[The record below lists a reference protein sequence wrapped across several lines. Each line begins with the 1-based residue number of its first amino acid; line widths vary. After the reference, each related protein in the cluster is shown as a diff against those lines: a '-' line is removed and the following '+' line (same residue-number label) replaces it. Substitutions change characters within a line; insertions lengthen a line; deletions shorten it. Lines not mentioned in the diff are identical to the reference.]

1 MRTLWQDLRYGGRA
15 ARRQPAFS
23 FVVILTLALAI
34 GANTVIFSFANVLLI
49 RPLPIR
55 DSASV
60 GWVYLVD
67 PHGRGNRGPL
77 SIPEFI
83 DYRRSM
89 TSFESLAASV
99 RANVTLTGRGDAR
112 RLTASRVTANLVDVW
127 GLRMQAG
134 RTFSSGADAPGAP
147 GEVVLSH
154 RYWAR
159 DLDGD
164 PAIVG
169 QTLMLDNRPATV
181 VGVLAPDIEIG
192 SNTEIDVWMPLTLL
206 PDAPREE
213 RTLRVCGRLKPGVTG
228 EQAGA
233 DA

>member
-127 GLRMQAG
+127 GLRMHAG
-134 RTFSSGADAPGAP
+134 PPLPTRPHAPP
-147 GEVVLSH
+147 PPRHL
-154 RYWAR
+154 
-159 DLDGD
+159 L
-164 PAIVG
+164 
-169 QTLMLDNRPATV
+169 
-181 VGVLAPDIEIG
+181 
-192 SNTEIDVWMPLTLL
+192 LT
-206 PDAPREE
+206 PPY
-213 RTLRVCGRLKPGVTG
+213 P
-228 EQAGA
+228 
-233 DA
+233 